1 MGLQNPLWKNMTEEV
16 RSALTRSTAFLL
28 EQHYKDPNFEGQ
40 LSSSTFPTCAYAW
53 IELVRGETPDPA
65 LLEWFIANQ
74 NEDGGW
80 GLDTAHVSNA
90 EATRFVQLILA
101 QTHQRSPDPS
111 VQKLLASIPKF
122 EPHLALVKLAY
133 AAFNQFDWN
142 ELTLPENALPL
153 MKLARQLTKIPFL
166 GSRLKP
172 PRHRLPPV
180 ALFNTPLFDALFI
193 AEQHTL
199 VPVFIMIELNTARR
213 PELVNSLTEW
223 LKVHVLS
230 DGSWFR
236 VNYITALSVLALIE
250 LQEKW
255 EADEEIGEFIERGIA
270 WLRTTRNRD
279 GGCREAL
286 NLNVWDTALSI
297 IALTEV
303 YATHSEVERRES
315 EFLPT
320 DELTD
325 KVKRAAQ
332 WLVDHQNEDGG
343 WAFSGLGDS
352 TLPSDADDT
361 ALGTLALIRSLLVG
375 SPVDREALNNS
386 VHRGI
391 EWLKA
396 QQVRDGSW
404 STYQPGQGDVG
415 CVSITAHAI
424 EALLAF
430 DQSDI
435 PDIPYVRE
443 AMIAGI
449 YWLRKQMHRDG
460 YWRDLWLA
468 KDTYGT
474 ACAIAAFV
482 KVGLKNVPE
491 VQRGV
496 AWLEGTQNADGGW
509 GEDMFGNPTE
519 STVEQTAW
527 STYAL
532 LLANPENTAAERG
545 IAFLLKHQRED
556 GSWLEKCVGIYWE
569 IIGGYADPIYASVF
583 PILALNQM
591 AISHQPSA
599 E

>member
-1 MGLQNPLWKNMTEEV
+1 MKEEIK
-16 RSALTRSTAFLL
+16 SALTRGTACLL
-28 EQHYKDPNFEGQ
+28 TQQSKDGNFEGQ

-53 IELVRGETPDPA
+53 IELIQGKTPDPA
-65 LLEWFIANQ
+65 LIEWFIANQ
-74 NEDGGW
+74 KEDGGW
-80 GLDTAHVSNA
+80 GLDTANVSNA
-90 EATRFVQLILA
+90 EATRFVQLILE
-101 QTHQRSPDPS
+101 QTHQRSPDTDL
-111 VQKLLASIPKF
+111 QKLLTSVPKF
-122 EPHLALVKLAY
+122 PPHLALVKLAY

-142 ELTLPENALPL
+142 ELTLSENALPL

-172 PRHRLPPV
+172 PRHRVPPV

-193 AEQHTL
+193 AERHTL

-213 PELVNSLTEW
+213 PEMITALATW
-223 LKVHVLS
+223 LKTHVLS

-236 VNYITALSVLALIE
+236 VNYITALSVLALME

-255 EADEEIGEFIERGIA
+255 EADEDTAAFIERGIG
-270 WLRTTRNRD
+270 WLRTTRNPD

-297 IALTEV
+297 ITLTDV
-303 YATHSEVERRES
+303 YATHNES
-315 EFLPT
+315 GSHTPPT

-332 WLVDHQNEDGG
+332 WLVTHQNEDGG
-343 WAFSGLGDS
+343 WAFSGLRDS

-375 SPVDREALNNS
+375 APINREALAGA
-386 VHRGI
+386 VQRGI
-391 EWLKA
+391 AWLTT
-396 QQVRDGSW
+396 QQSRDGSW

-424 EALLAF
+424 EALLAVT
-430 DQSDI
+430 QSDI
-435 PDIPYVRE
+435 PGIPDVQR
-443 AMIAGI
+443 AMNAGI
-449 YWLRKQMHRDG
+449 HYLRKQIHRDG

-474 ACAIAAFV
+474 ACAIVALV
-482 KVGLKNVPE
+482 KTGLKNVPE
-491 VQRGV
+491 VQRGID
-496 AWLEGTQNADGGW
+496 WLERTQNADGGW

-532 LLANPENTAAERG
+532 LLVNPEKPAAEQG
-545 IAFLLKHQRED
+545 IAFLLKHQREN
-556 GSWLEKCVGIYWE
+556 GSWPERCVGIYWE
-569 IIGGYADPIYASVF
+569 IIGSYADPIYASIF
-583 PILALNQM
+583 PILALNQL
-591 AISHQPSA
+591 SQTTP
-599 E
+599 

>member
-1 MGLQNPLWKNMTEEV
+1 MTEEI
-16 RSALTRSTAFLL
+16 RSALTRGTAFLL
-28 EQHYKDPNFEGQ
+28 TQQCKDGNFEGQ

-53 IELVRGETPDPA
+53 IELVRGETPDPS
-65 LLEWFIANQ
+65 LIEWFIANQ
-74 NEDGGW
+74 KEDGGW
-80 GLDTAHVSNA
+80 GLDTANISNT
-90 EATRFVQLILA
+90 EATRFVQLILG
-101 QTHQRSPDPS
+101 QTHQRSSDPS
-111 VQKLLASIPKF
+111 LQKLLASVPKSA
-122 EPHLALVKLAY
+122 PHLALVKLAY

-142 ELTLPENALPL
+142 ELTLSENALPL

-180 ALFNTPLFDALFI
+180 ALFNTPMFDALFI

-213 PELVNSLTEW
+213 PEMVNSLAEW
-223 LKVHVLS
+223 LKTHVLS

-255 EADEEIGEFIERGIA
+255 EADEEVAVFIERGIA

-303 YATHSEVERRES
+303 YATHNES
-315 EFLPT
+315 GKHPSKNTPPT
-320 DELTD
+320 DEIRN
-325 KVKRAAQ
+325 KVRSAAQ
-332 WLVDHQNEDGG
+332 WLINHQNEDGG

-375 SPVDREALNNS
+375 SPIDREALDNS

-391 EWLKA
+391 TWMKT

-435 PDIPYVRE
+435 PDIPYARE

-449 YWLRKQMHRDG
+449 YWLRKQIHRDG

-474 ACAIAAFV
+474 ACAIAAMV

-491 VQRGV
+491 VQRGIE
-496 AWLEGTQNADGGW
+496 WLEQTQNADGGW

-556 GSWLEKCVGIYWE
+556 GSWPEQCVGIYWE

-583 PILALNQM
+583 PILALNQRLQT
-591 AISHQPSA
+591 SP
-599 E
+599 

>member
-1 MGLQNPLWKNMTEEV
+1 MKEEIG
-16 RSALTRSTAFLL
+16 SALTRSTAFLL
-28 EQHYKDPNFEGQ
+28 TQQRKDGNFEGQ
-40 LSSSTFPTCAYAW
+40 LSSSTFPSCAYAW
-53 IELVRGETPDPA
+53 IQLARGEIPEPT
-65 LLEWFIANQ
+65 LTEWFIENQ

-80 GLDTAHVSNA
+80 GLDTANISNV
-90 EATRFVQLILA
+90 EATRFVHLILD
-101 QTHQRSPDPS
+101 QVHQRTPHLSL
-111 VQKLLASIPKF
+111 QKLLASIPKSA
-122 EPHLALVKLAY
+122 PDLALVKLAY

-142 ELTLPENALPL
+142 ELTLSENALPL
-153 MKLARQLTKIPFL
+153 MKLARQLTKIPLL

-180 ALFNTPLFDALFI
+180 ALFNTSMFDALFI

-199 VPVFIMIELNTARR
+199 VPVFIMIELNTANR
-213 PELVNSLTEW
+213 PEMIASLFVW
-223 LKVHVLS
+223 LKTHVLS

-255 EADEEIGEFIERGIA
+255 DADDEIDRLIEGGIA
-270 WLRTTRNRD
+270 WLHKTCNPD

-303 YATHSEVERRES
+303 YSVDEKTAPSN
-315 EFLPT
+315 

-332 WLVDHQNEDGG
+332 WLVEHQNADGG

-361 ALGTLALIRSLLVG
+361 ALGTLALIRSHAAG
-375 SPVDREALNNS
+375 T
-386 VHRGI
+386 RGPRPYDDAI
-391 EWLKA
+391 HGGIAWLKT

-424 EALLAF
+424 EALLALGK
-430 DQSDI
+430 SDVTDKPNVQNEI
-435 PDIPYVRE
+435 QR
-443 AMIAGI
+443 GLN
-449 YWLRKQMHRDG
+449 WLRRQIHRDG

-474 ACAIAAFV
+474 ACAIAALV
-482 KVGLKNVPE
+482 KAGLADTTE
-491 VQRGV
+491 VHRGIE
-496 AWLEGTQNADGGW
+496 WLERSQNTDGGW

-532 LLANPENTAAERG
+532 LLANPENRAAQNG
-545 IAFLLKHQRED
+545 IKFLLEHQQED
-556 GSWLEKCVGIYWE
+556 GSWQAACVGIYWE

-583 PILALNQM
+583 PILALNQLSQTLSQ
-591 AISHQPSA
+591 AAPTA
-599 E
+599 GGV

>member
-1 MGLQNPLWKNMTEEV
+1 MTEKIKF
-16 RSALTRSTAFLL
+16 ALTRGTACLL
-28 EQHYKDPNFEGQ
+28 AQQSKDGNFEGQ

-53 IELVRGETPDPA
+53 IELIQGKTPDPA
-65 LLEWFIANQ
+65 LIEWFIANQ

-80 GLDTAHVSNA
+80 GLDIANVSNA
-90 EATRFVQLILA
+90 EATRFVQLILE
-101 QTHQRSPDPS
+101 QTHQRSPDTDL
-111 VQKLLASIPKF
+111 QKLLASVPKF
-122 EPHLALVKLAY
+122 APHLALVKLAY

-142 ELTLPENALPL
+142 ELTLSENALPL
-153 MKLARQLTKIPFL
+153 MKLARQLTKIPLL

-172 PRHRLPPV
+172 PRHRVPPV
-180 ALFNTPLFDALFI
+180 ALFNTLLFDALFI
-193 AEQHTL
+193 AERHTL

-213 PELVNSLTEW
+213 PEMIASLTEW
-223 LKVHVLS
+223 LKTHVLS

-236 VNYITALSVLALIE
+236 VNYITALSVLAFIE

-255 EADEEIGEFIERGIA
+255 EADEEIAGFIERGMG
-270 WLRTTRNRD
+270 WLRTTRNPD

-303 YATHSEVERRES
+303 YATHNELGSKTP
-315 EFLPT
+315 PT

-325 KVKRAAQ
+325 TVKRAAQ
-332 WLVDHQNEDGG
+332 WLVTHQNEDGG

-375 SPVDREALNNS
+375 SPIDREALDNS
-386 VHRGI
+386 VQRGI
-391 EWLKA
+391 EWLKT

-443 AMIAGI
+443 AMIAGV
-449 YWLRKQMHRDG
+449 YWLRKQIHRDG

-482 KVGLKNVPE
+482 KVGLKNAPE

-496 AWLEGTQNADGGW
+496 EWLERTQNEDGGW

-532 LLANPENTAAERG
+532 LLANSENSAAERG
-545 IAFLLKHQRED
+545 TAFLLKHQRED
-556 GSWLEKCVGIYWE
+556 GSWPERCVGIYWE

-583 PILALNQM
+583 PILALNQLL
-591 AISHQPSA
+591 QTTP
-599 E
+599 

>member
-1 MGLQNPLWKNMTEEV
+1 MKEETI
-16 RSALTRSTAFLL
+16 SALTRGTTFLL
-28 EQHYKDPNFEGQ
+28 AQHCEDGNFEGQ
-40 LSSSTFPTCAYAW
+40 LSSSTFPSCAYAW
-53 IELVRGETPDPA
+53 IQLARGETPEPA
-65 LLEWFIANQ
+65 LIEWFIENQ

-80 GLDTAHVSNA
+80 GLDTANISNV
-90 EATRFVQLILA
+90 EATRFVHLILA
-101 QTHQRSPDPS
+101 QAHQRAPDPS
-111 VQKLLASIPKF
+111 LEKLLTSIPKF
-122 EPHLALVKLAY
+122 APHLALVKLAY
-133 AAFNQFDWN
+133 AAFDQFDWN
-142 ELTLPENALPL
+142 ELTVSENALPL

-180 ALFNTPLFDALFI
+180 ALFNTAMFDALFI

-199 VPVFIMIELNTARR
+199 VPVFILIELNTAKR
-213 PELVNSLTEW
+213 PEMIAALFAW
-223 LKVHVLS
+223 LKTHVLS

-255 EADEEIGEFIERGIA
+255 ETDEEIAELIERGIA
-270 WLRTTRNRD
+270 WLHTTRNPD

-303 YATHSEVERRES
+303 QEAVPHNA
-315 EFLPT
+315 
-320 DELTD
+320 ELTD
-325 KVKRAAQ
+325 KVKSAAQ
-332 WLVDHQNEDGG
+332 WLVKHQNADSG

-352 TLPSDADDT
+352 TLPSDADDS
-361 ALGTLALIRSLLVG
+361 ALGTLALIRSLRIDTSDNQQTLH
-375 SPVDREALNNS
+375 AAI
-386 VHRGI
+386 HRGI
-391 EWLKA
+391 AWLKT
-396 QQVRDGSW
+396 QQGRDGSW

-430 DQSDI
+430 SKIDGADKSD
-435 PDIPYVRE
+435 VE
-443 AMIAGI
+443 SEMQQGI
-449 YWLRKQMHRDG
+449 NWLRRQIHRDG

-474 ACAIAAFV
+474 ACAITALV
-482 KVGLKNVPE
+482 KVGLKNVAE
-491 VQRGV
+491 VQHGV
-496 AWLEGTQNADGGW
+496 EWLEGTQNADGGW

-532 LLANPENTAAERG
+532 LQVNPENRAAQNG
-545 IAFLLKHQRED
+545 IQFLLKHQREN
-556 GSWLEKCVGIYWE
+556 GSWQEQCVGIYWE

-583 PILALNQM
+583 PILALNQFT
-591 AISHQPSA
+591 QTSA
-599 E
+599 

>member
-1 MGLQNPLWKNMTEEV
+1 MTEEIK
-16 RSALTRSTAFLL
+16 SALTRGTAFLL
-28 EQHYKDPNFEGQ
+28 QQQCKDGNFEGQ

-53 IELVRGETPDPA
+53 IELVRGETSDPS
-65 LLEWFIANQ
+65 LIEWFIENQ
-74 NEDGGW
+74 KEDGGW
-80 GLDTAHVSNA
+80 GLDTANISNT
-90 EATRFVQLILA
+90 EATRFAHLILE
-101 QTHQRSPDPS
+101 QTHQRSSDPS
-111 VQKLLASIPKF
+111 LQKLLASVPKS

-142 ELTLPENALPL
+142 ELTLSENALPL
-153 MKLARQLTKIPFL
+153 MKLARQLTKIPLL

-180 ALFNTPLFDALFI
+180 ALFNTPMFDALFI

-199 VPVFIMIELNTARR
+199 VSVFIMIELNTARR
-213 PELVNSLTEW
+213 PEMVNSLAAW
-223 LKVHVLS
+223 LKTHVLS

-255 EADEEIGEFIERGIA
+255 DADEGVTELIERGIA

-303 YATHSEVERRES
+303 YATHNES
-315 EFLPT
+315 GQHLSKNIPPT

-325 KVKRAAQ
+325 KVRSAAQ
-332 WLVDHQNEDGG
+332 WLINHQNEDGG
-343 WAFSGLGDS
+343 WAFSGLRDS

-375 SPVDREALNNS
+375 SPIDREALEDS

-391 EWLKA
+391 TWLKT
-396 QQVRDGSW
+396 QQGRDGSW

-424 EALLAF
+424 EALFAF
-430 DQSDI
+430 DESDI

-443 AMIAGI
+443 AMVAGI
-449 YWLRKQMHRDG
+449 YWLRKQINRDG

-474 ACAIAAFV
+474 ACAIAAMV

-496 AWLEGTQNADGGW
+496 AWLERTQNADGGW

-532 LLANPENTAAERG
+532 LLADPENTAAEQG
-545 IAFLLKHQRED
+545 IKFLRKYQRED
-556 GSWLEKCVGIYWE
+556 GSWHEQCVGIYWE

-583 PILALNQM
+583 PILALNQR
-591 AISHQPSA
+591 SQTTS
-599 E
+599 

>member
-1 MGLQNPLWKNMTEEV
+1 MKERV
-16 RSALTRSTAFLL
+16 ASALTRGTTFLL
-28 EQHYKDPNFEGQ
+28 AQQDKSGNFEGQ

-53 IELVRGETPDPA
+53 IELIRSETLDPA
-65 LLEWFIANQ
+65 LTEWFIANQ

-80 GLDTAHVSNA
+80 GLDTANISNT
-90 EATRFVQLILA
+90 EATRFVHLILE
-101 QTHQRSPDPS
+101 QIHQRTPDPS
-111 VQKLLASIPKF
+111 LQKLLASLPKSA
-122 EPHLALVKLAY
+122 PHLALVKLAY
-133 AAFNQFDWN
+133 AAFNEFDWK
-142 ELTLPENALPL
+142 ELTLSENALPL

-180 ALFNTPLFDALFI
+180 ALFNTPMFDALFI

-199 VPVFIMIELNTARR
+199 VPVFIMIELNTSKR
-213 PELVNSLTEW
+213 PEMIASLAAW
-223 LKVHVLS
+223 LKSHVLS

-250 LQEKW
+250 LEKKW
-255 EADEEIGEFIERGIA
+255 TADKEISALIERGID
-270 WLRTTRNRD
+270 WLRTTRNPD

-303 YATHSEVERRES
+303 HATSDDAVS
-315 EFLPT
+315 LNV
-320 DELTD
+320 ELTE
-325 KVKRAAQ
+325 KVKHAAQ
-332 WLVDHQNEDGG
+332 WLVKHQNDDGG
-343 WAFSGLGDS
+343 WSFSGLDDS

-361 ALGTLALIRSLLVG
+361 ALGTLALIRSLFVG
-375 SPVDREALNNS
+375 APADREALDQA

-391 EWLKA
+391 AWLKA
-396 QQVRDGSW
+396 QQSSDGGW

-424 EALLAF
+424 EALLALE
-430 DQSDI
+430 QSDI
-435 PDIPYVRE
+435 PDKPDVHSEINH
-443 AMIAGI
+443 GI
-449 YWLRKQMHRDG
+449 HWLRRQIHRDG

-474 ACAIAAFV
+474 ACAIVALI
-482 KVGLKNVPE
+482 KVGLKSVPE
-491 VQRGV
+491 IQRGV
-496 AWLEGTQNADGGW
+496 EWLERTQNADGGW

-532 LLANPENTAAERG
+532 LLANPEKHAAKEG
-545 IAFLLKHQRED
+545 VAFLLQHQRED
-556 GSWLEKCVGIYWE
+556 GSWPEQCVGIYWE

-583 PILALNQM
+583 PILALCQLSQTNL
-591 AISHQPSA
+591 
-599 E
+599 

>member
-1 MGLQNPLWKNMTEEV
+1 MIEEGK
-16 RSALTRSTAFLL
+16 SALARGTAHLL
-28 EQHYKDPNFEGQ
+28 TQHCKDGNFEGQ

-53 IELVRGETPDPA
+53 IELVQNETPDPD
-65 LLEWFIANQ
+65 LIEWFIANQ

-80 GLDTAHVSNA
+80 GLDTANVSNT
-90 EATRFVQLILA
+90 EATRFARLILE
-101 QTHQRSPDPS
+101 QTQQRAPDPS
-111 VQKLLASIPKF
+111 LEKLLASVPKY
-122 EPHLALVKLAY
+122 EPHLALVKLTY

-142 ELTLPENALPL
+142 ELTLSENAIPL
-153 MKLARQLTKIPFL
+153 MKLARQLMKIPLL

-180 ALFNTPLFDALFI
+180 ALFNTPMFDALFI

-213 PELVNSLTEW
+213 PEMIASLATW
-223 LKVHVLS
+223 LKTHVLS

-255 EADEEIGEFIERGIA
+255 EADEETTEFIERGIA

-297 IALTEV
+297 IALTDVYVTHNEV
-303 YATHSEVERRES
+303 KSRES
-315 EFLPT
+315 EFPPT
-320 DELTD
+320 DELTN
-325 KVKRAAQ
+325 KVKSAAQ
-332 WLVDHQNEDGG
+332 WLINHQNEDGG
-343 WAFSGLGDS
+343 WAFSGLRDS

-375 SPVDREALNNS
+375 SPIDREALDNS

-391 EWLKA
+391 TWMQT

-435 PDIPYVRE
+435 PDIPHARE

-449 YWLRKQMHRDG
+449 YWLRKQIHRDG

-496 AWLEGTQNADGGW
+496 AWLERTQNADGGW
-509 GEDMFGNPTE
+509 GEDMFGNPIE

-532 LLANPENTAAERG
+532 LLANPENTAAEQG
-545 IAFLLKHQRED
+545 ITFLRKHQRED
-556 GSWLEKCVGIYWE
+556 GSWPEQCVGIYWE

-583 PILALNQM
+583 PILALNQLF
-591 AISHQPSA
+591 
-599 E
+599 

>member
-1 MGLQNPLWKNMTEEV
+1 MKEEIG
-16 RSALTRSTAFLL
+16 SALTRSTAFLL
-28 EQHYKDPNFEGQ
+28 TQQRKDGNFEGQ
-40 LSSSTFPTCAYAW
+40 LSSSTFPSCAYAW
-53 IELVRGETPDPA
+53 IQLARGETPEPT
-65 LLEWFIANQ
+65 LTEWFIENQ

-80 GLDTAHVSNA
+80 GLDPANISNV
-90 EATRFVQLILA
+90 EATRFVHLILD
-101 QTHQRSPDPS
+101 QVHQRIPHLSL
-111 VQKLLASIPKF
+111 QKLLASIPKSA
-122 EPHLALVKLAY
+122 PDLALVKLTY

-142 ELTLPENALPL
+142 ELTLSENALPL
-153 MKLARQLTKIPFL
+153 MKLARQLTKIPLL

-180 ALFNTPLFDALFI
+180 ALFNTSMFDALFI

-199 VPVFIMIELNTARR
+199 VPVFIMIELNTANR
-213 PELVNSLTEW
+213 PEMIASLFVW
-223 LKVHVLS
+223 LKTHVLS

-255 EADEEIGEFIERGIA
+255 ETDDEIDRLIEGGIA
-270 WLRTTRNRD
+270 WLHKTRNPD

-303 YATHSEVERRES
+303 YSVDEKTAPHN
-315 EFLPT
+315 

-332 WLVDHQNEDGG
+332 WLVEHQNADGG

-361 ALGTLALIRSLLVG
+361 ALGTLALIRSRPPDTSANPPTLDAAILG
-375 SPVDREALNNS
+375 
-386 VHRGI
+386 GI
-391 EWLKA
+391 TWLKT

-424 EALLAF
+424 EALLALGK
-430 DQSDI
+430 SDVTDKPNVQNEI
-435 PDIPYVRE
+435 QR
-443 AMIAGI
+443 GLH
-449 YWLRKQMHRDG
+449 WLRRQIHRDG

-474 ACAIAAFV
+474 ACAIAALV
-482 KVGLKNVPE
+482 KAGLADTTE
-491 VQRGV
+491 VHRGIE
-496 AWLEGTQNADGGW
+496 WLERSQNTDGGW

-532 LLANPENTAAERG
+532 LLANPENRAAQNG
-545 IAFLLKHQRED
+545 IKFLLQHQRED
-556 GSWLEKCVGIYWE
+556 GSWQEACVGIYWE

-583 PILALNQM
+583 PILALNQLSQTLSQVHD
-591 AISHQPSA
+591 ADVR
-599 E
+599 

>member
-1 MGLQNPLWKNMTEEV
+1 MKEQV
-16 RSALTRSTAFLL
+16 ASALTRGTTSLL
-28 EQHYKDPNFEGQ
+28 AQQVKDGNFEGQ

-53 IELVRGETPDPA
+53 IELIRSETLDPA
-65 LLEWFIANQ
+65 LTEWFIANQ

-80 GLDTAHVSNA
+80 GLDTANISNT
-90 EATRFVQLILA
+90 EATRFVHLILE
-101 QTHQRSPDPS
+101 QIHQRTPDPS
-111 VQKLLASIPKF
+111 LQKLLASLPKSA
-122 EPHLALVKLAY
+122 PHLALVKLAY
-133 AAFNQFDWN
+133 AAFNEFDWK
-142 ELTLPENALPL
+142 ELTLSENALPL

-180 ALFNTPLFDALFI
+180 ALFNTPMFDALFI

-199 VPVFIMIELNTARR
+199 VPVFIMIELNTSKR
-213 PELVNSLTEW
+213 PEMIASLAAW
-223 LKVHVLS
+223 LKSHVLS

-250 LQEKW
+250 LEEKW
-255 EADEEIGEFIERGIA
+255 TADEEISALIERGID
-270 WLRTTRNRD
+270 WLRTTRNPD

-303 YATHSEVERRES
+303 HATSDDPVS
-315 EFLPT
+315 LNV
-320 DELTD
+320 ELTE
-325 KVKRAAQ
+325 KVKHAAQ
-332 WLVDHQNEDGG
+332 WLVKHQNDDGG
-343 WAFSGLGDS
+343 WSFSGLDDS

-361 ALGTLALIRSLLVG
+361 ALGTLALIRSLFVG
-375 SPVDREALNNS
+375 APADREALDQA

-391 EWLKA
+391 AWLKA
-396 QQVRDGSW
+396 QQSSDGGW

-424 EALLAF
+424 EALLALE
-430 DQSDI
+430 QSDI
-435 PDIPYVRE
+435 PDKPDVHSEINH
-443 AMIAGI
+443 GI
-449 YWLRKQMHRDG
+449 HWLRRQIHRDG

-474 ACAIAAFV
+474 ACAIVALIKA
-482 KVGLKNVPE
+482 GLKSVPE
-491 VQRGV
+491 IQRGV
-496 AWLEGTQNADGGW
+496 EWLERTQNADGGW

-532 LLANPENTAAERG
+532 LLANPENPAAKEG
-545 IAFLLKHQRED
+545 VAFLLQHQRED
-556 GSWLEKCVGIYWE
+556 GSWPEQCVGIYWE

-583 PILALNQM
+583 PILALCQLSQTNL
-591 AISHQPSA
+591 
-599 E
+599 

>member
-1 MGLQNPLWKNMTEEV
+1 MKKEIK
-16 RSALTRSTAFLL
+16 SALTHGTAFLL
-28 EQHYKDPNFEGQ
+28 AQQCKDGNFEGQ

-53 IELVRGETPDPA
+53 IELIRGETADPA
-65 LLEWFIANQ
+65 LTEWFIANQ

-80 GLDTAHVSNA
+80 GLDTANISNT
-90 EATRFVQLILA
+90 EATRFVNLILE
-101 QTHQRSPDPS
+101 QIHQRSPDASLQELLTS
-111 VQKLLASIPKF
+111 VPKF
-122 EPHLALVKLAY
+122 APHLALVKLAY

-142 ELTLPENALPL
+142 ELTLSENALPL
-153 MKLARQLTKIPFL
+153 MRLARQLTKIPFL

-180 ALFNTPLFDALFI
+180 ALFNTPMFDALFI

-199 VPVFIMIELNTARR
+199 VPVFIMIELNTAKR
-213 PELVNSLTEW
+213 PEMIASLAAW
-223 LKVHVLS
+223 LKSHVLS

-255 EADEEIGEFIERGIA
+255 DTDEETAALIERGIA
-270 WLRTTRNRD
+270 WLRTTRNPD

-286 NLNVWDTALSI
+286 NLNVWDTALSTL
-297 IALTEV
+297 ALTEV
-303 YATHSEVERRES
+303 YATNNEVKSQES
-315 EFLPT
+315 EFPPT
-320 DELTD
+320 NELTD

-332 WLVDHQNEDGG
+332 WLAIHQNADGG
-343 WAFSGLGDS
+343 WAFSGLSDS

-361 ALGTLALIRSLLVG
+361 ALGTLALIRSRLVG
-375 SPVDREALNNS
+375 SPIAPKVLNDAI
-386 VHRGI
+386 HRGI
-391 EWLKA
+391 AWLKT
-396 QQVRDGSW
+396 QQERDGSW

-430 DQSDI
+430 DKSDI
-435 PDIPYVRE
+435 PDKPDVRGE
-443 AMIAGI
+443 MNAGI
-449 YWLRKQMHRDG
+449 HWLRKQINRDG

-474 ACAIAAFV
+474 ACAIIALV
-482 KVGLKNVPE
+482 KVGLKRVPE

-496 AWLEGTQNADGGW
+496 EWLERTQNADGGW

-532 LLANPENTAAERG
+532 LLANSENPAAEQG

-556 GSWLEKCVGIYWE
+556 GSWPEQCVGIYWE

-583 PILALNQM
+583 PILALNQLP
-591 AISHQPSA
+591 QTTL
-599 E
+599 

>member
-1 MGLQNPLWKNMTEEV
+1 MKEEIK
-16 RSALTRSTAFLL
+16 SALARGTAFLL
-28 EQHYKDPNFEGQ
+28 TQQCKDGNFEGQ

-53 IELVRGETPDPA
+53 IELVRGETLDPT
-65 LLEWFIANQ
+65 LIEWFIANQ

-80 GLDTAHVSNA
+80 GLDTTNISNT
-90 EATRFVQLILA
+90 EATRFVHLILE

-111 VQKLLASIPKF
+111 LQKLLASIPKST
-122 EPHLALVKLAY
+122 PHLALVKLAY

-142 ELTLPENALPL
+142 ELTLSENALPL
-153 MKLARQLTKIPFL
+153 MKLARQLTKIPLL

-172 PRHRLPPV
+172 PSHRLPPT
-180 ALFNTPLFDALFI
+180 ALFNTPMFDALFI

-199 VPVFIMIELNTARR
+199 VPVFIMIELNTAKR
-213 PELVNSLTEW
+213 PEMIASLAAW
-223 LKVHVLS
+223 LKTHVLS

-255 EADEEIGEFIERGIA
+255 EADEEIAELIERGIG

-303 YATHSEVERRES
+303 YATDNES
-315 EFLPT
+315 GLQTPPT
-320 DELTD
+320 DGLTD

-332 WLVDHQNEDGG
+332 WLVNHQNEDGG
-343 WAFSGLGDS
+343 WSFSGLGDS

-361 ALGTLALIRSLLVG
+361 ALGTLALIRSLLAG
-375 SPVDREALNNS
+375 SPINREALEGS

-391 EWLKA
+391 AWLKA
-396 QQVRDGSW
+396 QQGRDGSW

-424 EALLAF
+424 EALLVSV
-430 DQSDI
+430 DRSDI
-435 PDIPYVRE
+435 PDIPDVRS
-443 AMIAGI
+443 AMNAGI
-449 YWLRKQMHRDG
+449 HWLRKQMNRDG

-474 ACAIAAFV
+474 ACAIIALT

-496 AWLEGTQNADGGW
+496 AWLERTQNADGGW

-532 LLANPENTAAERG
+532 LLANSEKSSEVARSRSSGWDASAAAEQG

-556 GSWLEKCVGIYWE
+556 GSWPEQCVGIYWE

-583 PILALNQM
+583 PILALNQRSQ
-591 AISHQPSA
+591 ATS
-599 E
+599 

>member
-1 MGLQNPLWKNMTEEV
+1 MTEEIK
-16 RSALTRSTAFLL
+16 SALTRGTACLL
-28 EQHYKDPNFEGQ
+28 AQQSKDGNFEGQ

-53 IELVRGETPDPA
+53 IELIRGETPDPA
-65 LLEWFIANQ
+65 LIEWFIENQ

-80 GLDTAHVSNA
+80 GLDTANVSNA
-90 EATRFVQLILA
+90 EATRFVQLILE
-101 QTHQRSPDPS
+101 QTHQRSPDTDL
-111 VQKLLASIPKF
+111 QKLLASVPKF

-133 AAFNQFDWN
+133 AAFNRFDWN
-142 ELTLPENALPL
+142 ELTLSENALPL
-153 MKLARQLTKIPFL
+153 IKLARQLTKIPLL

-172 PRHRLPPV
+172 PRHRVPPV

-193 AEQHTL
+193 AERHTL
-199 VPVFIMIELNTARR
+199 VPVFIMIELNTAKR
-213 PELVNSLTEW
+213 PEMITALATW
-223 LKVHVLS
+223 LKTHVLS

-236 VNYITALSVLALIE
+236 VNYITALSVLALME

-255 EADEEIGEFIERGIA
+255 EADEETAAFIERGIG
-270 WLRTTRNRD
+270 WLQTTRNPD

-297 IALTEV
+297 ITLTEV
-303 YATHSEVERRES
+303 YATHNES
-315 EFLPT
+315 GSQTLPT

-332 WLVDHQNEDGG
+332 WLVTHQNEDGG
-343 WAFSGLGDS
+343 WAFSGLGDYKGEVTS
-352 TLPSDADDT
+352 PLPSDADDT

-375 SPVDREALNNS
+375 APINREALDGA
-386 VHRGI
+386 VQRGI
-391 EWLKA
+391 AWLKT
-396 QQVRDGSW
+396 QQSRDGGW

-424 EALLAF
+424 EALLAVA
-430 DQSDI
+430 QSDI
-435 PDIPYVRE
+435 PDIPDVQSE
-443 AMIAGI
+443 MNAGI
-449 YWLRKQMHRDG
+449 HYLRKQIHRDG

-474 ACAIAAFV
+474 ACAIIALV
-482 KVGLKNVPE
+482 KAGVKNVPE
-491 VQRGV
+491 VQRGIE
-496 AWLEGTQNADGGW
+496 WLERTQNADGGW

-532 LLANPENTAAERG
+532 LLADPEKPAAEQG

-556 GSWLEKCVGIYWE
+556 GSWPERCVGIYWE

-583 PILALNQM
+583 PILALNQLL
-591 AISHQPSA
+591 QTTP
-599 E
+599 

>member
-1 MGLQNPLWKNMTEEV
+1 MTEEIK
-16 RSALTRSTAFLL
+16 SALTRGTACLL
-28 EQHYKDPNFEGQ
+28 AQHYKDGNFEGQ

-53 IELVRGETPDPA
+53 IELIQGKTPDPA
-65 LLEWFIANQ
+65 LIEWFIANQ

-80 GLDTAHVSNA
+80 GLDTANVSNA
-90 EATRFVQLILA
+90 EATRFVQLILE
-101 QTHQRSPDPS
+101 QTHQRSPDTDL
-111 VQKLLASIPKF
+111 QKLLTSVPKF
-122 EPHLALVKLAY
+122 APHLALVKLAY
-133 AAFNQFDWN
+133 AAFNRFDWN
-142 ELTLPENALPL
+142 ELTLSENALPL
-153 MKLARQLTKIPFL
+153 MKLARQLMKIPLL

-172 PRHRLPPV
+172 PRHRVPPV

-193 AEQHTL
+193 AERHTL

-213 PELVNSLTEW
+213 PEMITALAAW
-223 LKVHVLS
+223 LKTHVLS

-236 VNYITALSVLALIE
+236 VNYITALSVLALME

-255 EADEEIGEFIERGIA
+255 EPDEETAAFIERGIG
-270 WLRTTRNRD
+270 WLQTTRNPD

-297 IALTEV
+297 ITLTEV
-303 YATHSEVERRES
+303 YATHNES
-315 EFLPT
+315 GSHTLPT

-332 WLVDHQNEDGG
+332 WLVTHQNEDGG
-343 WAFSGLGDS
+343 WAFSGLADS

-375 SPVDREALNNS
+375 APINREALDGS
-386 VHRGI
+386 VQRGI
-391 EWLKA
+391 AWLKT
-396 QQVRDGSW
+396 QQSRDGSW

-424 EALLAF
+424 EALLAVA
-430 DQSDI
+430 QSDI
-435 PDIPYVRE
+435 PDIPDVQSE
-443 AMIAGI
+443 MNAGI
-449 YWLRKQMHRDG
+449 YYLRKQINRDG

-474 ACAIAAFV
+474 ACAIIALV
-482 KVGLKNVPE
+482 KAGVKNVPE
-491 VQRGV
+491 VHRGV
-496 AWLEGTQNADGGW
+496 EWLERTQNADGGW

-532 LLANPENTAAERG
+532 LLANPEKPAAQQG

-556 GSWLEKCVGIYWE
+556 GSWPERCVGIYWE

-583 PILALNQM
+583 PILALNQQ
-591 AISHQPSA
+591 SQTTP
-599 E
+599 